1 MLFHTAR
8 FALFFAVFL
17 AFYLPLRR
25 TRWGV
30 VVIVVFSSIFYGS
43 WDWRFLPLLWFTI
56 AMDFWVGLF
65 IARAPGH
72 RRKLL
77 LFLSIVANLS
87 ILGYFKYWNLIVKT
101 ATTQWAWLQ
110 GISPGEVVLPL
121 GISFYTFQSMSYVM
135 DVYRGKQKPLPSI
148 WDFAA
153 FVTFF
158 PHLVAGPIQRIQ
170 QLMPQIVAPDR
181 ITYTRVAAGV
191 SIFCLGFLR
200 KGLGDTLALYHDPIF
215 QDVGRAA
222 PGAVVFAVL
231 TFGLQIY
238 LDFNGYSE
246 MAIGIARVLGIDLMQ
261 NFDAPYLSTSIRD
274 FWRRWHI
281 SLSQWLRD
289 YLYISL
295 GGSRVGYARQM
306 WNLLLTM
313 TLCGLWHGA
322 GWNFAVWGL
331 LHGLYLAVNNTF
343 NRLCGAWVAAT
354 PARRRAVD
362 VLGFGLTYAAA
373 NYAWIYFRL
382 VDFRQIWAANR
393 KVGEWLRHPALPD
406 APDGLVGIFLLVLAM
421 DLFTRFRGEMFSFE
435 RPLTLRRAVGWGVGA
450 GLLFTM
456 GMLLSVGAPTRQFI
470 YFQF

>member
-1 MLFHTAR
+1 
-8 FALFFAVFL
+8 
-17 AFYLPLRR
+17 
-25 TRWGV
+25 
-30 VVIVVFSSIFYGS
+30 
-43 WDWRFLPLLWFTI
+43 
-56 AMDFWVGLF
+56 
-65 IARAPGH
+65 
-72 RRKLL
+72 
-77 LFLSIVANLS
+77 
-87 ILGYFKYWNLIVKT
+87 
-101 ATTQWAWLQ
+101 
-110 GISPGEVVLPL
+110 
-121 GISFYTFQSMSYVM
+121 
-135 DVYRGKQKPLPSI
+135 
-148 WDFAA
+148 
-153 FVTFF
+153 
-158 PHLVAGPIQRIQ
+158 
-170 QLMPQIVAPDR
+170 
-181 ITYTRVAAGV
+181 
-191 SIFCLGFLR
+191 
-200 KGLGDTLALYHDPIF
+200 LALYHDPIF
-215 QDVGRAA
+215 QDVGGAPPAA
-222 PGAVVFAVL
+222 VIFAVL

-322 GWNFAVWGL
+322 GWNYAVWGL

-343 NRLCGAWVAAT
+343 HRLCGAWVAAT
-354 PARRRAVD
+354 PGRRRAVD

-393 KVGEWLRHPALPD
+393 KLAQWLLHPALPH
-406 APDGLVGIFLLVLAM
+406 APGGLYGICLLVLAM

-435 RPLTLRRAVGWGVGA
+435 RPLTLRRAVAWGVSA

-456 GMLLSVGAPTRQFI
+456 GLLLSVGAPTRQFI